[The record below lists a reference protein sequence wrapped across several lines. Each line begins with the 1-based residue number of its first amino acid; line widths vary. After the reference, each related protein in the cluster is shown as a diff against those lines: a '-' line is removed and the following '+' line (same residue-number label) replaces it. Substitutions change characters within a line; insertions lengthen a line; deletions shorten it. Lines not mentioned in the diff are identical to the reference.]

1 MAKYQCLACP
11 YVYNEE
17 KGDPEHGL
25 KPGTK
30 FKDIPDTWVCPVC
43 GVGKDMFRLIP
54 ERKVK

>member
-17 KGDPEHGL
+17 KGDIEHGI
-25 KPGTK
+25 PPETK
-30 FKDIPDTWVCPVC
+30 FVDIPDSWVCPVC

-54 ERKVK
+54 EKNSK